1 MADSD
6 QEQELI
12 DELDVE
18 QFAKEHPADC
28 GKPHA
33 KVYIIRVDRETFRVP
48 HSELTGKEILRLV
61 GKTPQTHK
69 LFQKFKGGETKE
81 IKPEDIVNFVRPGV
95 ERFMTIPCDTTE
107 GAGG

>member
-1 MADSD
+1 MTQNDPAP
-6 QEQELI
+6 ELL

-33 KVYIIRVDRETFRVP
+33 KVYIIRVDRKLFRVP
-48 HSELTGKEILRLV
+48 HPELTGRGILRLV
-61 GKTPQTHK
+61 EKTPETHK
-69 LFQKFKGGETKE
+69 LFQKVKGGETKAVAPDE
-81 IKPEDIVNFVRPGV
+81 TVSFVRPGV

-107 GAGG
+107 GARG